1 VKVPLILQIGV
12 LICGTTVFY
21 TYIGQLVPQK
31 EVHPPAAVQLAAD
44 MKPEDLVR
52 VGREIFDGKGLCL
65 TCHTGKLGARCPD
78 LQGIASRAGDRVPGM
93 SALDYLAQSL
103 YDPDAFVVPGFDPA
117 MDPINKPPI
126 DLTDQEILAVIAYLQ
141 SLGGTPTVTLS
152 TELAFAKGAPAAAG
166 PAAGG

>member
-1 VKVPLILQIGV
+1 MKVPLIVQIGV
-12 LICGTTVFY
+12 LVGATTLFY

-31 EVHPPAAVQLAAD
+31 EVHPPAAVELAAD
-44 MKPEDLVR
+44 MKPEDLAR
-52 VGREIFDGKGLCL
+52 VGREIAEGKGLCL

-103 YDPDAFVVPGFDPA
+103 YDPDAFVVTGFDPA

-141 SLGGTPTVTLS
+141 SLGGTPSVTLQ
-152 TELAFAKGAPAAAG
+152 TELAYAKGAPAAAA
-166 PAAGG
+166 AAGG